1 MKVQAKPI
9 DSISPCPGNPRLNDD
24 AVDAVAE
31 SIRRFGF
38 RQPIVVDAAVRSWPP
53 VEPRCLRWTFPVW
66 NPDDSLDPEA
76 LRVEGRKR
84 RKDDTPKEEPWTVDR
99 FARSFVGELS
109 TSRADILVRA
119 TQAGLSGRKALTL
132 LKGAESTG
140 AAFRLPRGPREP
152 AVYSRSPQG
161 DIQ

>member
-1 MKVQAKPI
+1 VGPARTGLGASLPQLHC
-9 DSISPCPGNPRLNDD
+9 DSRDSLDFDSGDEHR
-24 AVDAVAE
+24 
-31 SIRRFGF
+31 
-38 RQPIVVDAAVRSWPP
+38 PP

-84 RKDDTPKEEPWTVDR
+84 RKDETPKEEPWTVDR
-99 FARSFVGELS
+99 FARAFVGERS

-119 TQAGLSGRKALTL
+119 TQAGLSERKALTL

-152 AVYSRSPQG
+152 AIYSRSPQG